1 MHRVKVGSDK
11 CNAPARTPDC
21 LCYLLCPIFC
31 KATLRK
37 AAKGYKVAEVTV
49 EYAEVDG
56 KMQVT
61 KKKEVKKEVPGDW
74 KALQLLLENERTEGH
89 CDEMS
94 DEELEQ
100 EKQRLLQELKKGE
113 KHD

>member
-1 MHRVKVGSDK
+1 MAKDLTEK
-11 CNAPARTPDC
+11 KIKE
-21 LCYLLCPIFC
+21 LLM
-31 KATLRK
+31 K

-61 KKKEVKKEVPGDW
+61 KRKEVKKEVPGDW
-74 KALQLLLENERTEGH
+74 KALQLLLEKEGAQES
-89 CDEMS
+89 CAALS

-100 EKQRLLQELKKGE
+100 ERQRLLQELKKGE
-113 KHD
+113 KHGKI